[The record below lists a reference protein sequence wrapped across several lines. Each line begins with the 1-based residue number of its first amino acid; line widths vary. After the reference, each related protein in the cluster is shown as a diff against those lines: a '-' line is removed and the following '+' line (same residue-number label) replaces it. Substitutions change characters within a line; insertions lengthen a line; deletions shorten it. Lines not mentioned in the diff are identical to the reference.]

1 MGNTLA
7 QSIEEQAMERI
18 QNIIRAY
25 AAGKLGMERAWAKIA
40 KITASTNGLLETR
53 NTEKVL
59 AGEVGELTR
68 HLHELEEKHKAAQIA
83 SELAASNFKLH
94 LNDE

>member
-1 MGNTLA
+1 MSSQLA

-18 QNIIRAY
+18 QKITRAY

-53 NTEKVL
+53 NAEKVL
-59 AGEVGELTR
+59 AGEVGDLQR
-68 HLHELEEKHKAAQIA
+68 QLRELEEKHKAAQIA
-83 SELAASNFKLH
+83 RELAESNFKMN